1 MVSGTVLIMDSPLT
15 GNGAPPPA
23 GRGAA
28 ALYFD
33 PDAYTT
39 SRPDLLGRDSAG
51 EGFVRALAR
60 HGQASPL
67 VCLAQTRAN
76 ADVLSA
82 IVEPLRGLDSV
93 QWVPMTEPERLEDVG
108 CLMIPDSNLPAFA
121 WQRRAVGQR
130 AYALSGL
137 LRSPLGAAVSRRV
150 ADVLHAP
157 VEAWDA
163 LVCVSGAV
171 RQAVSFILDEEARYL
186 EDRFDAARIT
196 RPMLPVIPLG
206 IDPGEFVPDPSARA
220 AWRKR
225 LGIGAGDFAVLCF
238 GRISAQSKANPLPL
252 FLALEEVAARV
263 PRRLHV
269 IQAGWFGSV
278 PSETAYR
285 AEASSLA
292 PSVNAIYLDGRDPAV
307 RRSVWAAA
315 DCFALLGD
323 SVQETFP
330 LTPLEAMAS
339 ALPVVVS
346 DWNGARDVVRHGV
359 DGFRIPTLM
368 PPPGSGPD
376 IAARYVAGA
385 DGYDQYVA
393 HAAMFAM
400 VDIPATVTAFETLVR
415 NPDLR
420 QSMGETGRKR
430 ARETYAWPV
439 IIRQYEELW
448 AEQAERRGRGVEVA
462 ALPAGREVNPAMPD
476 PFSAYAAYPS
486 RSLRPDDTVG
496 MVDADGIDIYERLRV
511 SPLVR
516 HARAALPS
524 DALCRV
530 ILDHLARG
538 TQFRVRDVVAVVPA
552 GQRRAA
558 VRALA
563 WFGKLGIVRIGSAGA
578 APPRGTRNS

>member
-1 MVSGTVLIMDSPLT
+1 MDSPLT
-15 GNGAPPPA
+15 GTGAPPP
-23 GRGAA
+23 GGWGAA

-51 EGFVRALAR
+51 EGFVKALAR
-60 HGQASPL
+60 HGRSAPL
-67 VCLAQTRAN
+67 LCLAQTSAN
-76 ADVLSA
+76 ADALRAV
-82 IVEPLRGLDSV
+82 VEPLRGLDSV
-93 QWVPMTEPERLEDVG
+93 EWVPMTEPERLEATG

-130 AYALSGL
+130 AYALCGL
-137 LRSPLGAAVSRRV
+137 LRAPPGATVTRRV
-150 ADVLHAP
+150 ADLLHAP

-163 LVCVSGAV
+163 LVCVSTGV
-171 RQAVSFILDEEARYL
+171 RQAASYILDEEARYL
-186 EDRFDAARIT
+186 EDRFDATRIT

-206 IDPGEFVPDPSARA
+206 VDPGEFAPDPAARA

-225 LGIGAGDFAVLCF
+225 LGIGSSDFAVLCF
-238 GRISAQSKANPLPL
+238 GRINAQSRANPIAL
-252 FLALEEVAARV
+252 FHALEEVAARV
-263 PRRLHV
+263 SRRVHV

-278 PSETAYR
+278 PAETAYR

-307 RRSVWAAA
+307 QRSVWAAA
-315 DCFALLGD
+315 DTFALLGD
-323 SVQETFP
+323 AVQDTFP
-330 LTPLEAMAS
+330 LTPLEAMAA

-346 DWNGARDVVRHGV
+346 DWNGAKDLVRHGV

-393 HAAMFAM
+393 NAAMFAM
-400 VDIPATVTAFETLVR
+400 VDIPAAVTAFETLAR

-439 IIRQYEELW
+439 VVRQYEELW
-448 AEQAERRGRGVEVA
+448 AEQAERRGRGVEAAAVA
-462 ALPAGREVNPAMPD
+462 AGREVYPAMPD
-476 PFSAYAAYPS
+476 PFSAYAAYPT
-486 RSLRPDDTVG
+486 RSLRPDDQIG

-524 DALCRV
+524 DALCRA
-530 ILDHLARG
+530 LLEQLARG

-558 VRALA
+558 VRALV
-563 WFGKLGIVRIGSAGA
+563 WFGKMGIVRIGAGGP
-578 APPRGTRNS
+578 APSRGTRNP

>member
-1 MVSGTVLIMDSPLT
+1 MTVK
-15 GNGAPPPA
+15 GPPPQA

-33 PDAYTT
+33 PDAFTT

-51 EGFVRALAR
+51 EGFVKALAR
-60 HGQASPL
+60 HGRATPL
-67 VCLAQTRAN
+67 LCLSQTRAN
-76 ADVLSA
+76 VDALRAV
-82 IVEPLRGLDSV
+82 VEPLRGLDSV
-93 QWVPMTEPERLEDVG
+93 EWIPMTEPERLEGPG

-121 WQRRAVGQR
+121 WQRRSVGQR
-130 AYALSGL
+130 AYALCGL
-137 LRSPLGAAVSRRV
+137 LRSPLGGTVSRRV
-150 ADVLHAP
+150 ADLLHAP

-163 LVCVSGAV
+163 LVCVSSAV
-171 RQAVSFILDEEARYL
+171 QQAVSFILDEEARYL

-206 IDPGEFVPDPSARA
+206 VDPGEFAPDPAARA

-225 LGIGAGDFAVLCF
+225 LGIGGHDFAVLCF
-238 GRISAQSKANPLPL
+238 GRLSAQSKANPLAL
-252 FLALEEVAARV
+252 FLALEEVAARLPQRV
-263 PRRLHV
+263 HV

-278 PSETAYR
+278 PAETAYR

-292 PSVNAIYLDGRDPAV
+292 PSVNALYLDGREATV

-315 DCFALLGD
+315 DAFALLAD
-323 SVQETFP
+323 NVQDTFA
-330 LTPLEAMAS
+330 LTPLEAMAA

-346 DWNGARDVVRHGV
+346 DWNGAKDVVRHGV

-376 IAARYVAGA
+376 IAARYVAGV
-385 DGYDQYVA
+385 DGYDQYIA
-393 HAAMFAM
+393 HTAMFAM
-400 VDIPATVTAFETLVR
+400 VDIAATVTAFETLAR

-430 ARETYAWPV
+430 AREAYAWPV
-439 IIRQYEELW
+439 IIRHYEELW
-448 AEQAERRGRGVEVA
+448 AAQAEQRGRGVEVA
-462 ALPAGREVNPAMPD
+462 ALAAGRQVSPAMPD
-476 PFSAYAAYPS
+476 PFSAYAAYAT
-486 RSLRPDDTVG
+486 RSLRPDDQVG
-496 MVDADGIDIYERLRV
+496 MVDADGIEIYERLRV

-530 ILDHLARG
+530 LLEHLAKG
-538 TQFRVRDVVAVVPA
+538 TQFRVRDVVAIVPSE
-552 GQRRAA
+552 QRRAA
-558 VRALA
+558 VRALV
-563 WFGKLGIVRIGSAGA
+563 WFGKIGILRIGPAGQTVSR
-578 APPRGTRNS
+578 PPRAP